1 VHAEQT
7 VDCPLPTKGFRA
19 FVFDM
24 DGTILSSIASAE
36 RVWTQWA
43 LRHGLD
49 VARFLPTIHGVR
61 AVETIARLA
70 LPGIDP
76 VTEAGIITQQEIE
89 DAEGTVAIAGAAAFL
104 NSLPSDRWAI
114 ATSAPR
120 MLAERRLS
128 AAQLPTPSLMITAE
142 DVDCGK
148 PSPECYLLAAARLG
162 IAGADCLVFEDAA
175 AGISAAEAAD
185 ASVVVIT
192 ATHRHTLMTR
202 HPSLRDFDM
211 IAATTDVDGLL
222 RLKTKSQSA

>member
-1 VHAEQT
+1 VQADQT

-24 DGTILSSIASAE
+24 DGTILSSTASAE
-36 RVWTQWA
+36 RVWTEWA
-43 LRHGLD
+43 SRHGLD

-70 LPGIDP
+70 LPGVDP
-76 VTEAGIITQQEIE
+76 VTEAASITQQEIQ
-89 DAEGTVAIAGAAAFL
+89 DADGTVAIAGAAAFL
-104 NSLPSDRWAI
+104 GSLPSHRWAI

-120 MLAERRLS
+120 ALAQRRL
-128 AAQLPTPSLMITAE
+128 AAAELPIPSLMITAE
-142 DVDCGK
+142 DVVSGK
-148 PSPECYLLAAARLG
+148 PSPDCYLLAAARLG
-162 IAGADCLVFEDAA
+162 IAGADCLVFEDAV

-202 HPSLRDFDM
+202 HPSVRDFER
-211 IAATTDVDGLL
+211 IAATTDLDGLL
-222 RLKTKSQSA
+222 RLKTKS

>member
-1 VHAEQT
+1 VRAEQA
-7 VDCPLPTKGFRA
+7 VDCSLPTKGFRA

-24 DGTILSSIASAE
+24 DGTILSSTASAE
-36 RVWTQWA
+36 RVWTEWA

-49 VARFLPTIHGVR
+49 VAGFLPTIHGVR

-76 VTEAGIITQQEIE
+76 VAEAAMITQREIE

-104 NSLPSDRWAI
+104 GSLPSDRWAI

-120 MLAERRLS
+120 ALAERRLS
-128 AAQLPTPSLMITAE
+128 AAELPIPSLMITAE
-142 DVDCGK
+142 DVVSGK
-148 PSPECYLLAAARLG
+148 PSPDCYLMAAACLG
-162 IAGADCLVFEDAA
+162 IVGADCLVFEDAV

-202 HPSLRDFDM
+202 HPSVRDFER
-211 IAATTDVDGLL
+211 IAATTDLDGLL
-222 RLKTKSQSA
+222 RLKTKS